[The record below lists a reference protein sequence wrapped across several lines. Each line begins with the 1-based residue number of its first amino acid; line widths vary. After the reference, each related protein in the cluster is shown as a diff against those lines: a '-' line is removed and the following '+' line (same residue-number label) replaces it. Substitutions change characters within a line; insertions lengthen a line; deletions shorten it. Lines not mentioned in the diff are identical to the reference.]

1 MNMVLWIVAGGLAGW
16 AAFALLGLNHSRGP
30 WISALI
36 GAAGGIVG
44 GKLVAPV
51 FVTLPPGGGFSI
63 DALVFATALA
73 AAALAAGNLVHDRWG
88 I

>member
-1 MNMVLWIVAGGLAGW
+1 
-16 AAFALLGLNHSRGP
+16 
-30 WISALI
+30 
-36 GAAGGIVG
+36 
-44 GKLVAPV
+44 
-51 FVTLPPGGGFSI
+51 VTLPPGGGFSI

>member
-1 MNMVLWIVAGGLAGW
+1 MRQAVDPAVFCQDAIKQLYELVSGCR
-16 AAFALLGLNHSRGP
+16 AAKARYQ
-30 WISALI
+30 
-36 GAAGGIVG
+36 
-44 GKLVAPV
+44 PV